1 MIRTQKKAA
10 GVKPVS
16 THGKKQVLTKASKA
30 KGARSIKVI
39 EVRNKLGLSQVE
51 LARVTGY
58 ALRSIAGW
66 ELGKPLSDSARR
78 KLAETDRLRAA
89 LSEILPPNE
98 LGNWMR
104 TPNPAFEEQTPIQVL
119 ERGEAD
125 RLWRMIFQI
134 DAGVAS

>member
-1 MIRTQKKAA
+1 MIRTKKKTAER
-10 GVKPVS
+10 KPVA
-16 THGKKQVLTKASKA
+16 TCGT
-30 KGARSIKVI
+30 RPI
-39 EVRNKLGLSQVE
+39 EVVEVRTQLGLSQLE

-66 ELGKPLSDSARR
+66 EVGKPLSDSAHR

-98 LGNWMR
+98 LGKWLR
-104 TPNPAFEEQTPIQVL
+104 TPNPAFEGQTPIQVM